1 MAIMAEGAV
10 DLKSEAQS
18 KAKSIALDD
27 INVADPELW
36 RTDTVWPY
44 FERLRK
50 EDPVHLHPA
59 EHHEDGAF
67 WSITKYKDI
76 MDVDTHHGAFSSE
89 PLITIFDPK
98 EDFTLPMFI
107 AMDPPKHDVQRKTF
121 SPIVSP
127 HNLHLME

>member
-27 INVADPELW
+27 INVTDIELW
-36 RTDTVWPY
+36 RTDTVWTY

-59 EHHEDGAF
+59 NPHGDGGL
-67 WSITKYKDI
+67 WSVPKYNEI
-76 MDVDTHHGAFSSE
+76 MAVDTNHAAFSSE
-89 PLITIFDPK
+89 PSITIFDPK
-98 EDFTLPMFI
+98 EDFVMPMF
-107 AMDPPKHDVQRKTF
+107 
-121 SPIVSP
+121 
-127 HNLHLME
+127 